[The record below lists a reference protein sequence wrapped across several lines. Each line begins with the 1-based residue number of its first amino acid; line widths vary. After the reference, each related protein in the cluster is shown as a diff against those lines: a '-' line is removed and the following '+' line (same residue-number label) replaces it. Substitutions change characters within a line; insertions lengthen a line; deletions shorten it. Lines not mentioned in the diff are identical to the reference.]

1 VFGFTSAQF
10 TTREDDGQ
18 VILTIVRNGGA
29 SGPASVLFHTV
40 DGTAVSGGDPAQGED
55 DYVAIPELAENRL
68 EWADGDSAER
78 TIVIPINPDGVFE
91 NDENFEV
98 VLTPLD
104 VEQLGVASAS
114 VLIQAEEAAPIFSDG
129 FESTP

>member
-1 VFGFTSAQF
+1 
-10 TTREDDGQ
+10 
-18 VILTIVRNGGA
+18 
-29 SGPASVLFHTV
+29 
-40 DGTAVSGGDPAQGED
+40 
-55 DYVAIPELAENRL
+55 LAENRL

-104 VEQLGVASAS
+104 EEQLGVASAT